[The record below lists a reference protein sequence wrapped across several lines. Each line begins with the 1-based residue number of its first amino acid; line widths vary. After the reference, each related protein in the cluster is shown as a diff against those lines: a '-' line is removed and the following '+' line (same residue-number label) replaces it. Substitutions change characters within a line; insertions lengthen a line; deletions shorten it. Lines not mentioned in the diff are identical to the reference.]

1 MSQQRDLILS
11 IAVSDDGFIATPD
24 GGLDWLPQPRAEED
38 YGHAEFLERIDCVV
52 MGRNAWEF
60 VSDHDGGDYF
70 SQFDCHVLS
79 REDIVEGFWMG
90 DGIGYIHELK
100 EQDGLD
106 IWLVGGG
113 ILSGECLEA
122 GIIDEVILTE
132 APLTLGEGLPLF
144 GEYGTT
150 VPDSWSRVSE
160 RKFSDGLI
168 QKTFRPL

>member
-11 IAVSDDGFIATPD
+11 IAVSADGFIATPD

-60 VSDHDGGDYF
+60 VSDRDGGDYF

-132 APLTLGEGLPLF
+132 APITLGEGLPLF

-150 VPDSWSRVSE
+150 VPDSWSCVSE